1 MKYVKMKD
9 KTSESFA
16 HGISGSLVLPVF
28 ARRFC
33 ADQKGREKAECGF
46 DKEKEMR
53 IRQRKCGFDNEKK
66 LTVSISMLFCM
77 SDIAQSN
84 TRLESWE

>member
-1 MKYVKMKD
+1 MKD

-46 DKEKEMR
+46 GKEKELR
-53 IRQRKCGFDNEKK
+53 IRQ
-66 LTVSISMLFCM
+66 
-77 SDIAQSN
+77 
-84 TRLESWE
+84 